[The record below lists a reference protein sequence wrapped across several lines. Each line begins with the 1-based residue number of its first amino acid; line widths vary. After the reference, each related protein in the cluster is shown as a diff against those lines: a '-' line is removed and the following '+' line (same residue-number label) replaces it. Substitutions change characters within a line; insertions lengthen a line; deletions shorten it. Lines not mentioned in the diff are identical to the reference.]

1 MDGLTFAIRLIE
13 AVTWPVAAG
22 IILLVFRP
30 EVRQLLS
37 LVRKLKAGPLEAEF
51 EREIREISQEEA
63 RGATTPEIEKKP
75 DPIKTTLIELAEQ
88 HPRSAILEAWRRVE
102 AAVVAAAV
110 TNAIRLPSPDASA
123 PVRAISELARQ
134 ELVSPGDLALFHD
147 LRGLRNQA
155 AHVEAFEP
163 SADAVLEYVQ
173 LARVL
178 ELRLRRL
185 TIPRHAGA
193 PLEVGGA
200 TT

>member
-1 MDGLTFAIRLIE
+1 MDWLTFAIRFIE
-13 AVTWPVAAG
+13 AVIWPVAGG

-30 EVRQLLS
+30 EARQLLS
-37 LVRKLKAGPLEAEF
+37 LVRRLKAGPLEAEF

-63 RGATTPEIEKKP
+63 RGAIAPEIEKKP

-102 AAVVAAAV
+102 AAVMAAGVAKAV
-110 TNAIRLPSPDASA
+110 RLRNPDASA
-123 PVRAISELARQ
+123 PVKVIGELARQ
-134 ELVSPGDLALFHD
+134 ELVDPADLARFHD

-155 AHVEAFEP
+155 AHIEAFEP

-173 LARVL
+173 LARLL
-178 ELRLRRL
+178 ELRVRRL
-185 TIPRHAGA
+185 TIPTHAGA

-200 TT
+200 S